1 MIKKQTA
8 PPPPWH
14 PSAWADALAQFGRTE
29 ASGGV
34 VLAVALGIALIWANV
49 DTHSYV
55 AVWTHLVT
63 RAPRPVPSVLHTVT
77 DEIDNGLMTIFFLAV
92 GLEIGREIAEGSL
105 ADRRNAL
112 LPAIAALGGMAGAAA
127 IYLIMAVIL
136 HPPGGI
142 AKGWGI
148 PMATDVAFTLAAVV
162 LLGRRVPQPLRIF
175 ILALAVAD
183 DVASVVVLAFVAS
196 TKIHYGWLI
205 GAVGILVV
213 VWMARRVV
221 RHAWWP
227 YVVAAVV
234 VWYFFVRAGV
244 EPTLAG
250 AFVGLMIPI
259 AGGARAGAH
268 LERPVHL
275 LSSYFVL
282 PLFVLANAGVV
293 LTGAVWHSS
302 AGVSV
307 IASIFAART
316 IGKCIGITL
325 AVVLCVRLG
334 ISNLPE
340 DTTWRHMIGVALLC
354 GMGLTVSLLFAHAI
368 FDSTP
373 VLYSGAQIGLLLG
386 TVGAGLGGGVIS
398 LGTKKHNGAEAPR
411 PGSAPRATVRS
422 PQPPLGPQ
430 LVNDQAKEDSTN
442 ADTPDRTPRHCAPGD
457 VGRHGR
463 GLVLGVG
470 RRRVRGR
477 GVWVPRCIDHGQRE
491 NGHRNR
497 SGARCH

>member
-1 MIKKQTA
+1 MVKKQTA

-14 PSAWADALAQFGRTE
+14 PQAWADALAQFGRTE
-29 ASGGV
+29 ASGGI

-49 DTHSYV
+49 DSHSYV
-55 AVWTHLVT
+55 DVWSHLVT
-63 RAPRPVPSVLHTVT
+63 HAAQPVPSVLHTVT

-112 LPAIAALGGMAGAAA
+112 LPVLAALGGMVGAAVV
-127 IYLIMAVIL
+127 YLVMAEIL
-136 HPPGGI
+136 HPSGGI

-183 DVASVVVLAFVAS
+183 DVAAVVVLAFVAS

-205 GAVGILVV
+205 GALGVLVV
-213 VWMARRVV
+213 VWFARRVI
-221 RHAWWP
+221 RDAWWP
-227 YVVAAVV
+227 YLFAAVG
-234 VWYFFVRAGV
+234 VWYLFVRAGI

-259 AGGARAGAH
+259 AGGARAGAE

-316 IGKCIGITL
+316 LGKCIGITV
-325 AVVLCVRLG
+325 AVVLCVRFG

-340 DTTWRHMIGVALLC
+340 GTTWRHMIGVALLC
-354 GMGLTVSLLFAHAI
+354 GMGLTVALLFAHAV
-368 FDSTP
+368 FDTTP
-373 VLYSGAQIGLLLG
+373 LLFSGAKIGLLLG
-386 TVGAGLGGGVIS
+386 TIGAGLGGGAILWS
-398 LGTKKHNGAEAPR
+398 TRDHDNAATP
-411 PGSAPRATVRS
+411 PAGSPPRATVRA
-422 PQPPLGPQ
+422 PEVP
-430 LVNDQAKEDSTN
+430 
-442 ADTPDRTPRHCAPGD
+442 PRHHDGD
-457 VGRHGR
+457 
-463 GLVLGVG
+463 
-470 RRRVRGR
+470 
-477 GVWVPRCIDHGQRE
+477 E
-491 NGHRNR
+491 NEKEG
-497 SGARCH
+497 